1 MAVLQWPTT
10 LPQVPQKGFTESVGI
25 NVIRSQTDAGPAKQR
40 RRAARPNELSVNF
53 LMTTEQTQKLE
64 DFIKNLPTNTITPG
78 IAGVNRFTFP
88 HPRILGTTI
97 EVRIVP
103 GSGGEFFN
111 LQYMAPGYWST
122 SLKFE
127 VMP

>member
-25 NVIRSQTDAGPAKQR
+25 NVIRSATDAGPAKQR
-40 RRAARPNELSVNF
+40 RRASRPNELSVNF
-53 LMTTEQTQKLE
+53 LMTTAQTQKLE
-64 DFIKNLPTNTITPG
+64 DFIKNLPTNTTTPG
-78 IAGVNRFTFP
+78 IAGTNRFTFT
-88 HPRILGTTI
+88 HPRLYTTV
-97 EVRIVP
+97 EVRIIP

-111 LQYMAPGYWST
+111 LQYVAPGYWST

>member
-1 MAVLQWPTT
+1 MAVLLWPTT
-10 LPQVPQKGFTESVGI
+10 LPQVPQKGFTESIGI
-25 NVIRSQTDAGPAKQR
+25 NVIRSQTEAGPAKQR
-40 RRAARPNELSVNF
+40 RRTSRPNEMNLNF
-53 LMTTEQTQKLE
+53 LMTTAQTQTLE
-64 DFIKNLPTNTITPG
+64 AFIKNLPTAVPPG
-78 IAGVNRFTFP
+78 IGGTNRFIFP

-97 EVRIVP
+97 EVRIIP

-111 LQYMAPGYWST
+111 CQYVAPGYWTT

>member
-1 MAVLQWPTT
+1 MAVLLWPTT
-10 LPQVPQKGFTESVGI
+10 LPQVPQKGFTESIGI
-25 NVIRSQTDAGPAKQR
+25 NVIRSQTEAGPAKQR
-40 RRAARPNELSVNF
+40 RRTSRPNEMNLNF
-53 LMTTEQTQKLE
+53 LMTTAQTQTLE
-64 DFIKNLPTNTITPG
+64 AFIKNLPTAVPPG
-78 IAGVNRFTFP
+78 IGGTNRFKFP

-111 LQYMAPGYWST
+111 CQYVAPGYWST
-122 SLKFE
+122 GLKFE

>member
-1 MAVLQWPTT
+1 MAVLAWPTT

-25 NVIRSQTDAGPAKQR
+25 NVIRSATDAGPAKQR
-40 RRAARPNELSVNF
+40 RRAARPNELNVNF
-53 LMTTEQTQKLE
+53 LMTTAQTQKLE
-64 DFIKNLPTNTITPG
+64 DFIKNLPTDATTPG
-78 IAGVNRFTFP
+78 IAGTNRFTFP
-88 HPRILGTTI
+88 HPRKLGTTV

>member
-1 MAVLQWPTT
+1 MPIAWPAS

-25 NVIRSQTDAGPAKQR
+25 NVIRSATDAGPAKQR
-40 RRAARPNELSVNF
+40 RRASRPNELNVNF
-53 LMTTEQTQKLE
+53 LMTTLQTQKLE
-64 DFIKNLPTNTITPG
+64 DFIKNQPTNTTTPG

-97 EVRIVP
+97 EVRIIP

>member
-1 MAVLQWPTT
+1 MPIAWPAT
-10 LPQVPQKGFTESVGI
+10 LPQVPQKGFTESIGI
-25 NVIRSQTDAGPAKQR
+25 NVIRSATDAGPAKQR
-40 RRAARPNELSVNF
+40 RRASRPNELSVNF
-53 LMTTEQTQKLE
+53 LMTTAQTQKLE
-64 DFIKNLPTNTITPG
+64 DFIKNLPTNTTTPG

-97 EVRIVP
+97 EVRIIP

>member
-1 MAVLQWPTT
+1 MALLLWPTT
-10 LPQVPQKGFTESVGI
+10 LPQVPQKGFTESIGI
-25 NVIRSQTDAGPAKQR
+25 NVLRSQTDAGPAKQR
-40 RRAARPNELSVNF
+40 RRASRPNEMNLSI
-53 LMTTEQTQKLE
+53 LMTTAHTQE
-64 DFIKNLPTNTITPG
+64 AFIKNLPTAVPPG
-78 IAGVNRFTFP
+78 ISGTNRFIFP
-88 HPRILGTTI
+88 HPRILGTNI

-111 LQYMAPGYWST
+111 LQYVAPGYWST